1 VAGWFARWR
10 SPGGGAGRLSRRL
23 RDYPPYVA
31 PHPGPGDGLTAEQAQ
46 ENLAYLLGQREHR
59 LQALHRLLNGY
70 GIDISPALAGA
81 DPRPLL
87 NELHAWANTYWPDL
101 SGRRRRTLSS
111 WLSSS
116 RQGDEIAYS
125 MLMDIAILMGELIRQ
140 RRPGFQWVVDSD
152 EANGRDGMVSYRRPV
167 LKMPQSAAMP
177 VPSFLDL
184 EDIVVGRF
192 LQPDDPTQRLLN
204 GWARLFDEAVSG
216 AHEMPWQSSAD
227 PHHASR

>member
-1 VAGWFARWR
+1 MAGWFSRWR
-10 SPGGGAGRLSRRL
+10 SPEGEAGALSRRL
-23 RDYPPYVA
+23 RDYPPYAV
-31 PHPGPGDGLTAEQAQ
+31 PHPGPGERLTAEQAQ

-59 LQALHRLLNGY
+59 LQALHRLLAGY
-70 GIDISPALAGA
+70 GVDISPALAGD

-87 NELHAWANTYWPDL
+87 DQLHAWANRYWPDL
-101 SGRRRRTLSS
+101 SGHRRRSLSS

-125 MLMDIAILMGELIRQ
+125 MLMDIAILLGELIRI
-140 RRPGFQWVVDSD
+140 RRPDFQWGVDLD

-167 LKMPQSAAMP
+167 LKIPHGAAMP
-177 VPSFLDL
+177 VPLFLDL

-204 GWARLFDEAVSG
+204 GWARLVDEAVSG
-216 AHEMPWQSSAD
+216 AHESPWQGSGA
-227 PHHASR
+227 PR